1 MKTLIIF
8 TLIVLSA
15 TPAAAQ
21 NLTAAQKEADFR
33 YLASLYN
40 TYYAPLDWK
49 KQAVGFDALDIKP
62 WLDRVAKTTTD
73 LDFYEVCVEY
83 VARLQ
88 DTHDAFSLPSDFVA
102 QLGFTT
108 DVYDGVLLIDSI
120 SRVLLPIRDYPFG
133 IGDQL
138 ISIDGIEAEQLLRDF
153 AVYGTQSNPSGT
165 RRITAARLTI
175 RPQSRIPR
183 AAELGANATV
193 VIKRLNGNTETFT
206 IPWTKTG
213 TPLEVGP
220 VPSPK
225 RATSRKKAA
234 DASDEADYM
243 QPLRELQYSGVAG
256 DDTGLNGYGARN
268 PIFLAGLGANFTRRL
283 GGNVNDFFYS
293 GVFRTEGFTIGYI
306 RIPNYAPPSQAVAFA
321 QLDGEIAFMKANT
334 DGLIIDEMRNT
345 GGNLC
350 FGESVATRLIPY
362 QFRATGFAI
371 RAYWNRTLGF
381 YNALVNAKNSNAKP
395 EVILQYEAL
404 YNAMLEANRE
414 GRVVT
419 APLPLCTSSL
429 TRDPFMDRDGNVL
442 AYDKP
447 VMMIIDEFSTST
459 ADSVASMF
467 QDAGRGLMYGMRTN
481 GAGGNNTSFDA
492 GVYSEGFTGMTL
504 ALQTRKGPVQIPGY
518 PTSDIL
524 ENTGV
529 HPDIVDDYM
538 TKENLIQNGAP
549 FIANFLRT
557 MAGHIREQRGR

>member
-1 MKTLIIF
+1 MKTLI
-8 TLIVLSA
+8 TLSLIVLSA
-15 TPAAAQ
+15 TSAAAQ

-73 LDFYEVCVEY
+73 LDFYELCVEY
-83 VARLQ
+83 VSRLQ
-88 DTHDAFSLPSDFVA
+88 DTHDTFQLPSDFVA
-102 QLGFTT
+102 RLGFTT

-120 SRVLLPIRDYPFG
+120 NRTQLPLRDYPFG
-133 IGDQL
+133 FGDQL
-138 ISIDGIEAEQLLRDF
+138 ISIDGIEVEQLLRDL
-153 AVYGTQSNPSGT
+153 AVYAAQSNPSAT
-165 RRITAARLTI
+165 RRIAAARLTI
-175 RPQSRIPR
+175 RPQAVIPR

-193 VIKRLNGNTETFT
+193 VIKRLDGNTETYT
-206 IPWTKTG
+206 IPWSKTG

-225 RATSRKKAA
+225 RTTSRKKAA
-234 DASDEADYM
+234 DAEPDYM
-243 QPLRELQYSGVAG
+243 QPLRELQYSGVAAG
-256 DDTGLNGYGARN
+256 EDTGLNGYGARN
-268 PIFLAGLGANFTRRL
+268 PIFLGGLGANFTRRL
-283 GGNVNDFFYS
+283 GGNANDFFYS
-293 GVFRTEGFTIGYI
+293 GVFRTEGLTIGYV
-306 RIPNYAPPSQAVAFA
+306 RIPNYSPPSQPVALA
-321 QLDGEIAFMKANT
+321 QLDAEIAFMKANT
-334 DGLIIDEMRNT
+334 DGLIVDEMRNT

-350 FGESVATRLIPY
+350 FGENVATRLIPH
-362 QFRATGFAI
+362 QFRGTGFAL
-371 RAYWNRTLGF
+371 RAFWTRTLGF
-381 YNALVNAKNSNAKP
+381 YSALVNAKNSNAKP
-395 EVILQYEAL
+395 EIILQYEAL

-419 APLPLCTSSL
+419 ASLPLCTSSL
-429 TRDPFMDRDGNVL
+429 MRDPFMDRDGNVL

-447 VMMIIDEFSTST
+447 MMMIIDEFSTST

-467 QDAGRGLMYGMRTN
+467 QDASRGLMYGMRTN
-481 GAGGNNTSFDA
+481 GAGGNNTGFDA

-549 FIANFLRT
+549 FIGSFLRT
-557 MAGHIREQRGR
+557 MAGYIREQRGQ